1 VREAGRRADGQ
12 AGSDGGEIPALPP
25 SRPPAGSKTRV
36 LVAMSGGVD
45 SSVAAAALVEQGY
58 EVVGATMK
66 LFCYGDSVPDRPCC
80 SLDSINDAK
89 DVAAK
94 LGIPHYVL
102 NLEDRFSLHVIQNFV
117 SEYSRGRTPIPCVR
131 CNSFTKFRDLLA
143 HADALDCR
151 YIATGHYALARDG
164 GLYRGADAAKDQ
176 SYFLWGIDRAVVA
189 RMLTPVGDLTKAETR
204 ALARRLG
211 LSTADKPES
220 VEICFVPDDD
230 YVGVLEQHLP
240 ADAPALVPGP
250 LVTTS
255 GEVIGQHE
263 GFARYTIGQ
272 RKGLPGG
279 FAEPMYVVAIRPD
292 SREVVIGPVEA
303 LAGHAL
309 RLEEVNWLAEPLQPG
324 DRCGVQIRYRAAAVP
339 ATVTGRSD
347 DGLSLALSEPVRAIT
362 PGQSGVLY
370 GEGGRVLGGGVIA

>member
-1 VREAGRRADGQ
+1 VRE
-12 AGSDGGEIPALPP
+12 
-25 SRPPAGSKTRV
+25 RV

-45 SSVAAAALVEQGY
+45 SSVAAALLVEQGY

-80 SLDSINDAK
+80 SLDSINDAR
-89 DVAAK
+89 DVAHT

-143 HADALDCR
+143 HADALDCA
-151 YIATGHYALARDG
+151 YLATGHYAVARNG
-164 GLYRGADAAKDQ
+164 ALYRGEDPGKDQ

-189 RMLTPVGDLTKAETR
+189 RMLTPVGSSTKADTR

-211 LSTADKPES
+211 LATADKPES

-240 ADAPALVPGP
+240 ADAPALTPGP
-250 LVTTS
+250 LTMVT
-255 GEVIGQHE
+255 GEVVGEHE

-272 RKGLPGG
+272 RRGLPGG
-279 FAEPMYVVAIRPD
+279 FDEPMYVVAIRPD
-292 SREVVIGPVEA
+292 RREVVIGPAAALEGRRVE
-303 LAGHAL
+303 LA
-309 RLEEVNWLAEPLQPG
+309 EVNWLAAPLG
-324 DRCGVQIRYRAAAVP
+324 EGSRCSVQIRYRSKAIP
-339 ATVTGRSD
+339 ATVTGRTD
-347 DGLSLALSEPVRAIT
+347 DGVSLLLDVPARAIS

-370 GEGGRVLGGGVIA
+370 GPGEQVLGGGVIQ